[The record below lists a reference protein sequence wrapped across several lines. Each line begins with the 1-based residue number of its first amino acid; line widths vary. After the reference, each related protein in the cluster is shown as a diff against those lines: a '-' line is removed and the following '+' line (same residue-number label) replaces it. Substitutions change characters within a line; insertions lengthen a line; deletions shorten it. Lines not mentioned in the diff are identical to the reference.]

1 MLAAESPRPFPGHHS
16 IGRAARFPLLP
27 VNAVRRIFLAA
38 VGLPLVW
45 LAGCATQ
52 ADIQDVRS
60 ERSGLRSALSKTTA
74 AIDGLRRDV
83 GQVQDQVTDLRMRL
97 DRVAQTRSDN
107 AAQLDK
113 LGRDLAALDTR
124 LQSVESRP
132 MPLPADDP
140 DDLTVPE
147 PTVEEAPPSLPF
159 GGTPFLPPPT
169 ESAATTDTPVCDD
182 VFRGALELFQKRSY
196 PAAIESFRTF
206 QRRCPDSERAD
217 DAQYWIG
224 ESHYVREDYNRAILE
239 FNDVLSYRRGDRVPA
254 ALLRQAQAF
263 LALGDKTDARLI
275 VQKLASDYPDA
286 AESPEAQELLQALG
300 R

>member
-1 MLAAESPRPFPGHHS
+1 M
-16 IGRAARFPLLP
+16 
-27 VNAVRRIFLAA
+27 NAVRRILLAVA
-38 VGLPLVW
+38 GPPLVW

-52 ADIQDVRS
+52 ADIQEVRS
-60 ERSGLRSALSKTTA
+60 ERGALRSTLSNTNAT
-74 AIDGLRRDV
+74 IEGLRRDI
-83 GQVQDQVTDLRMRL
+83 GKVQDQVTDLRMRL
-97 DRVAQTRSDN
+97 DRVAQTGNDTTTRL
-107 AAQLDK
+107 AELDRG
-113 LGRDLAALDTR
+113 LTALDTR

-132 MPLPADDP
+132 PRLVEEPDDP
-140 DDLTVPE
+140 AVSE
-147 PTVEEAPPSLPF
+147 PSPEEAPPPSLPF

-169 ESAATTDTPVCDD
+169 AAADTTDTPVCDD
-182 VFRGALELFQKRSY
+182 VFRGALQLFQKRSY
-196 PAAIESFRTF
+196 PAAIEGFRTF
-206 QRRCPDSERAD
+206 RRRCPDSERAD

>member
-1 MLAAESPRPFPGHHS
+1 M
-16 IGRAARFPLLP
+16 
-27 VNAVRRIFLAA
+27 NAVRRILLVAA
-38 VGLPLVW
+38 GLPLVW

-52 ADIQDVRS
+52 ADIQEVRS
-60 ERSGLRSALSKTTA
+60 ERGALRSTLSNTNAT
-74 AIDGLRRDV
+74 IEGLRRDI
-83 GQVQDQVTDLRMRL
+83 GKVQDQITDLRMRL
-97 DRVAQTRSDN
+97 DRVAQTGNDTTARL
-107 AAQLDK
+107 AELDRG
-113 LGRDLAALDTR
+113 LTALDTR
-124 LQSVESRP
+124 LQSVERRP
-132 MPLPADDP
+132 PQLIEEP
-140 DDLTVPE
+140 DASAVSE
-147 PTVEEAPPSLPF
+147 PSPEEAPPPSLPF
-159 GGTPFLPPPT
+159 GGTPILPPPT
-169 ESAATTDTPVCDD
+169 VAADTTDTPVCDD
-182 VFRGALELFQKRSY
+182 VFRGALQLFQKRSY
-196 PAAIESFRTF
+196 PAAIEGFRTF